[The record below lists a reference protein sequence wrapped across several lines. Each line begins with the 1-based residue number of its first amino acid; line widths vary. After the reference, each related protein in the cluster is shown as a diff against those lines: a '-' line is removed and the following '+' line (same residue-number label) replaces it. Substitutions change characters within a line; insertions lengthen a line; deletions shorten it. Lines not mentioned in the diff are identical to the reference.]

1 MDEHVHEWRLYDDGS
16 GAFCIKG
23 KSGEWSCRMD
33 RKQTEARLNA
43 TEKTIAWL
51 RLEGM
56 FRMDPDITLDE
67 VDDAKKAMR
76 DAYADMLEG
85 KDA

>member
-1 MDEHVHEWRLYDDGS
+1 MDEHVCEWKIR
-16 GAFCIKG
+16 GAGIRCKDFPRCPLKLSNVEI
-23 KSGEWSCRMD
+23 
-33 RKQTEARLNA
+33 EARLNA